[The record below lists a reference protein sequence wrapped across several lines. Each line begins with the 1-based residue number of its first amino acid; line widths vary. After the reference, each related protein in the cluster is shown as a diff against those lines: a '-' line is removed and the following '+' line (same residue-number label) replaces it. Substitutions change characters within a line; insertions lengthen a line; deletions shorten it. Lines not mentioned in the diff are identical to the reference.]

1 MKFYDK
7 YLYKAAEEIKVIVII
22 LCLFLAGYILG
33 SVVAINSVNTEN
45 ENLIKEYERRNYVR
59 EENV

>member
-7 YLYKAAEEIKVIVII
+7 YLYRAAEEIKVIVII

-33 SVVAINSVNTEN
+33 SIVTIHSLNTEN
-45 ENLIKEYERRNYVR
+45 KNLIKEYERRDYVR
-59 EENV
+59 EENI

>member
-7 YLYKAAEEIKVIVII
+7 YLYRTAEEIKVIVII

-33 SVVAINSVNTEN
+33 GIVAIYSVNTEN
-45 ENLIKEYERRNYVR
+45 ETLIEEYERRNYVR

>member
-7 YLYKAAEEIKVIVII
+7 YLYRAAEEIKVIVII
-22 LCLFLAGYILG
+22 LFLFLAGYILG
-33 SVVAINSVNTEN
+33 GIVAIHSVNTEN

>member
-7 YLYKAAEEIKVIVII
+7 YLYRAAEEIKVIVIV

-33 SVVAINSVNTEN
+33 GIVAIHSVHTEN
-45 ENLIKEYERRNYVR
+45 ETLIEEYERRNYVR

>member
-7 YLYKAAEEIKVIVII
+7 YLYRAAEEIKIIVII
-22 LCLFLAGYILG
+22 LCLFFAGYILG
-33 SVVAINSVNTEN
+33 SIVTIHSVNTEN

-59 EENV
+59 EENI

>member
-7 YLYKAAEEIKVIVII
+7 YLYRAAEEIKAIVII

-33 SVVAINSVNTEN
+33 SVVTIHSVNTEN